1 VPGFRL
7 SNAFPALIAA
17 TFATALAAEPV
28 GASTAELV
36 VKVTGVRS
44 DRGTVEYGV
53 YNDPAAFPTR
63 AGRIRSGGVPAA
75 EGTVR
80 FTVTGLEPGTYA
92 VAVFHDENGNGKFD
106 RGLFGIPLED
116 YGFSNDAPVFFGP
129 PSFEAAAVKVGPEGK
144 TITIRVD

>member
-1 VPGFRL
+1 MPGFRIY
-7 SNAFPALIAA
+7 SALLAL
-17 TFATALAAEPV
+17 LAAMSAPAV
-28 GASTAELV
+28 AAAPAPAVELTV
-36 VKVTGVRS
+36 EVTGVRS

-53 YNDPAAFPTR
+53 YNDPDAFPTR

-75 EGTVR
+75 KGTVR
-80 FTVTGLEPGTYA
+80 FTVSGLEPGTYA
-92 VAVFHDENGNGKFD
+92 VAVFHDENGNGVFD